1 MLTTTATHRLSEIQG
16 LATLP
21 TATLAKIDALS
32 TEVRVPAGRVLIRQ
46 TAPGRQTFLITE
58 GTAAIRCDG
67 QTVAKR
73 TPGNVVGE
81 AAVLHR
87 CPRSADVVAET
98 DMTVLVLSPA
108 ELASLYDD
116 PAFRIWLEVQVEG
129 RVAAG

>member
-1 MLTTTATHRLSEIQG
+1 MLTTTATHRLSTIPG
-16 LATLP
+16 IGTLPAATLDR
-21 TATLAKIDALS
+21 IDSLS
-32 TEVRVPAGRVLIRQ
+32 TEVRVPEGRVLIWQ
-46 TAPGRQTFLITE
+46 KAPGRQTFLITE
-58 GTAAIRCDG
+58 GIAAIRCDG

-73 TPGNVVGE
+73 TPGSVVGE

-116 PAFRIWLEVQVEG
+116 PAFRTWLDDQVEG
-129 RVAAG
+129 RAAAG